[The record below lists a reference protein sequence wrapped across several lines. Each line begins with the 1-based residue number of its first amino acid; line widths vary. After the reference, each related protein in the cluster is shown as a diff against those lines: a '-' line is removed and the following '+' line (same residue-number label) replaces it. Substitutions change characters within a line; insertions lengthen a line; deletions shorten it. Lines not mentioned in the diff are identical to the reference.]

1 MKIFLLPVLFISF
14 TATAQKKDSA
24 LLQQYKF
31 RTPNYRA
38 VSLSGNAAGSY
49 GSAYTGNSDYSFQV
63 SPLFAASKLISTD
76 KQYSTYNYEVSGNVN
91 FYKRDAIVS
100 GTSRQTDIASAVR
113 LYGQTKKYNGK
124 SFILTGYSGTIQQ
137 LYNKANRS
145 NIDKRSEI
153 QASAGY
159 TIGAGKG
166 RIENV
171 TDAQMAY
178 NILNDLKKNS
188 LLTKD
193 FTVEDAYSFAQTITN
208 VNNTRLFDFRRK
220 RIFELK
226 QIDSLLH
233 IKGLIQENSIDY
245 FTTVAD
251 NWFYAFN
258 EQRRHGTEKYIALSP
273 LLNLSSGKTDFNV
286 MPDSII
292 KQHSKGAA
300 VLLTMSIEKAVAKNI
315 KRQFTKGVSLIH
327 ALGYGKNKIT
337 GNTFLSE
344 AATTGLTGFL
354 NAFLQWG
361 YYPNTRTIINTTL
374 NNITGWDYL
383 NSNLNNNTNFTFNGN
398 YFINYNTRVVIN
410 LSAGVNVSK
419 NSSSDFN
426 TAVATLF
433 NIGLQHFIR

>member
-1 MKIFLLPVLFISF
+1 MKIFLLPLLCISVSV
-14 TATAQKKDSA
+14 TAQKKDSA

-49 GSAYTGNSDYSFQV
+49 GSAYSGNSDYSFQV
-63 SPLFAASKLISTD
+63 NPMFAATKLVSTD
-76 KQYSTYNYEVSGNVN
+76 KKYATYNYELSGNIN
-91 FYKRDAIVS
+91 FYKRDVLIS
-100 GTSRQTDIASAVR
+100 GASLQTDVASATRVWN
-113 LYGQTKKYNGK
+113 QTKNYNGK
-124 SFILTGYSGTIQQ
+124 NFIVTGYSGSIQQ
-137 LYNKANRS
+137 LYNKANNS
-145 NIDKRSEI
+145 NIDKRSEV
-153 QASAGY
+153 QGSVSY

-178 NILNDLKKNS
+178 NILNELKKND
-188 LLTKD
+188 LLSKE
-193 FTVEDAYSFAQTITN
+193 FTVEDAYSLAQTITN

-233 IKGLIQENSIDY
+233 GKGLIQENSIDY
-245 FTTVAD
+245 FTTIAD

-258 EQRRHGTEKYIALSP
+258 EQRRHGTEKYITLTP
-273 LLNLSSGKTDFNV
+273 LVNLTNGKTDFNV
-286 MPDSII
+286 MPDSIV
-292 KQHSKGAA
+292 KQNSKGAA
-300 VLLTMSIEKAVAKNI
+300 ALLAIGIEKAVAKNI
-315 KRQFTKGVSLIH
+315 KRQFTKGVSLLH
-327 ALGYGKNKIT
+327 AFGYGKNKIT
-337 GNTFLSE
+337 SNTFLSE
-344 AATTGLTGFL
+344 AEATGLTGFL

-374 NNITGWDYL
+374 NNMLAWDYK

-398 YFINYNTRVVIN
+398 YFINYNTRVVVN
-410 LSAGVNVSK
+410 VSAGVNVGK

-426 TAVATLF
+426 AAFATSF